1 MEQQDV
7 QQQPTGTT
15 TTSIKGNKQNIPYK
29 GTAQHPL
36 MKDLFGKFYK
46 KIRKMSSVDKIN
58 SVYTNSF
65 NKKPKPDLKPSKMLD
80 LILYEQEFGDKIRA
94 TKKAVKKEYKI
105 PAKLKMLM
113 KKSQKNKNAILIFY
127 LTQRGD
133 LIPMLIPIWSGNMV
147 IIRSKPY
154 EVDPRAFFMFGKTRC
169 MIFKEIDRRP
179 VSNLDY
185 DEIKARGDSTHSDE
199 FLIKASM
206 RAFVGGVKKSVDK
219 KVIVFIGI
227 AVIGAIIYFMSQGA

>member
-1 MEQQDV
+1 MENV
-7 QQQPTGTT
+7 QQEPINTRTDV
-15 TTSIKGNKQNIPYK
+15 IGNKKVVPYV
-29 GTAQHPL
+29 GTYQHPL
-36 MKDLFGKFYK
+36 MTDLFGKFFK

-58 SVYTNSF
+58 QIYTNTF
-65 NKKPKPDLKPSKMLD
+65 NKKPNPDLKPTKMLD
-80 LILYEQEFGDKIRA
+80 LVLYEQEFGKKIRD
-94 TKKAVKKEYKI
+94 TKEKVKKGYKF
-105 PAKLKMLM
+105 PSKLKRFM
-113 KKSQKNKNAILIFY
+113 KRSTKDKELILILY

-147 IIRSKPY
+147 IIKSKPY
-154 EVDPRAFFMFGKTRC
+154 EVDPRAFYMFGKTRC

-206 RAFVGGVKKSVDK
+206 RAFVGGVKKPINK
-219 KVIVFIGI
+219 KMIFI
-227 AVIGAIIYFMSQGA
+227 IGAIVLGAIIFFMSQGS